1 MKEKTKIVR
10 AVFGVLLLVIVV
22 TGITYAA
29 FSWASDPTKGYIS
42 GNTECFDIS
51 YTKGTDILDGSLD
64 FGSSYTDGLSA
75 TVKAKITD
83 TCSMNG
89 IGTLYLDI
97 KDETSDYLIT
107 NSLVRYQVL
116 EDTREVRDGII
127 TSKGKNTIYDNFDV
141 TNTEKEFTVY
151 IWISIE
157 DASDDN
163 ISNISTST
171 FSGGISMSAEGR

>member
-1 MKEKTKIVR
+1 MLPSKKCR
-10 AVFGVLLLVIVV
+10 
-22 TGITYAA
+22 AA
-29 FSWASDPTKGYIS
+29 FSWVSDPNRGIIS
-42 GNTECFDIS
+42 GNTQCFDIS

-75 TVKAKITD
+75 TVKTKITD

-107 NSLVRYQVL
+107 NSLIRYQVL
-116 EDTREVRDGII
+116 EDTNEVNDGII

-157 DASDDN
+157 DVNDDN
-163 ISNISTST
+163 INNISTST
-171 FSGGISMSAEGR
+171 FSGGISMSVEGR